1 MAIRWMSFP
10 QFRAATPLALR
21 VVDAF
26 DSASAQFSA
35 KDMNSNDVLECV
47 RPALEQAGFKV
58 EVGKRKDDKISVP
71 VLYGEGG
78 SIKKS
83 FDADAYHP
91 EQRFVV
97 EVEAGGG
104 VTNYKFLKDLFQACM
119 MEDVDYLCIAVLN
132 RYEASGRNDFE
143 HVVKFMETL
152 YASQRLALPLR
163 GVLVIGY

>member
-1 MAIRWMSFP
+1 MAIRWISFP
-10 QFRAATPLALR
+10 QFRAATPLALQ
-21 VVDAF
+21 VVNAF
-26 DSASAQFSA
+26 DAASAHLSAS
-35 KDMNSNDVLECV
+35 DMNSNEVLSHV

-58 EVGKRKDDKISVP
+58 ETGKRRDEKISVP

-78 SIKKS
+78 AIKKF
-83 FDADAYHP
+83 FDADAYHR
-91 EQRFVV
+91 EQRFVL

-104 VTNYKFLKDLFQACM
+104 VTNYKFLKDLFQVCM

-152 YASQRLALPLR
+152 YASQRLELPLH
-163 GVLVIGY
+163 GVLIIGY